1 MFRFITIRMQLDKGK
16 SNMKGGQLYM
26 EKYEVPEMEIV
37 EFDSEIAVTA
47 SVCGGQLDPE
57 TETIPI
63 EGVGGG

>member
-16 SNMKGGQLYM
+16 SNLKGGQLYM

-47 SVCGGQLDPE
+47 SVCGGQPIYIE
-57 TETIPI
+57 TEAVPI
-63 EGVGGG
+63 GES